1 MKLTN
6 SSRQALT
13 LVDTGACVS
22 VMPRNLYYS
31 IDESHRG
38 PLEANGIR
46 LQAGNGTEVTT
57 FGEAEVTFQLN
68 GKEYKHIF
76 NVCSDDSGLVL
87 GVDFI
92 RDRDLVIQ
100 PGNHVM
106 MLDAHSIPTV
116 DVKGLVLHHRVALT
130 TTVHLRPGEQ
140 KLLVGNVVGKVN
152 VDGRAVVIEPA
163 NAVYGKTG
171 AVVCKIAAVPRARAV
186 PLRIANPGED
196 TVTIYRGTTVGILSD
211 LTETTDWGT
220 VECKTPRGRP
230 RTTTDV
236 VKQECEEAARI
247 SEVHAELEDDD
258 ALPEQVQQLYCDSS
272 KDLPESQRKTL
283 RDLLRE
289 YSSIFARHSADF
301 GRTHL
306 LKHDIDTGNE
316 PPVKQR
322 PRRFPRQSADELKR
336 QITGM
341 AEKNIIRPSMSSW
354 ASNALLVKKK
364 DGSYRMCIDYR
375 ELNAKTRNLD
385 EYMLPRIDDT
395 IDALS
400 RAKFFCTLDL
410 IQGYHQVELE
420 EAAKPKT
427 AFIAPQCNPSQW
439 EFNYMPFGLK
449 GAPRTFQ
456 RMMDRL
462 LHGLD
467 YRIAMAYLD
476 DVIVYGATIDE
487 CLVNLRLVFERIAQ
501 ANLKLKPKKCSLF
514 QRETLYLGHIISG
527 DGVRC
532 DPDKVK
538 AVKEWTAPRN
548 LRQVRSFVGLV
559 NYYRRFIRNYAD
571 LAIPLYDLQKKKT
584 RFHWGADE
592 QKSFEKLK
600 LALISAPVMAFPQ
613 AEGRYIL
620 DTDASGY
627 GIGGVLSQLQK
638 DENGVEQERVIAYA
652 SRRLQG
658 REQRYCARK
667 RELLAIVHFVKH
679 FDVYLRGPPITI
691 RTDHASLRYIKTLKE
706 LPDQFARWIM
716 TLENYHY
723 TIEIRKGAL
732 HTNADT
738 LSRYV
743 CCEGKQC
750 MCTDVA
756 KLEETTKDLVDTF
769 DPENPDSIS
778 AANIS
783 AIRFTPEFPPDEM
796 AKAQEDDADIGPLY
810 RAKEQHQERPPYS
823 EVSGGS
829 PALKA
834 YWAEWKRL
842 ELHDGLLYRR
852 WENDV
857 GDTQRLQLIVPFRYQ
872 KEISK
877 SLHGPAGAAHLGR
890 RRTHEFISRRMF
902 WYRMADDIK
911 FWIKVCDKCQRRKRP
926 GITPQAPMKL
936 YQSGYCNERVQMD
949 ICGPVNESR
958 HGNIYLLVLTD
969 RFSKYTKAFPLPN
982 KETKTVAECVVTRW
996 IHEYGEPEQIHTDQG
1011 GEFESH
1017 LMRDL
1022 LKLYGIHKSRTT
1034 PYHPEGNAQV
1044 ERYNQTIAMMLS
1056 VLATDYKDWDMK
1068 IPLAVSS
1075 YNGTIHATTSFTP
1088 NKLWFG
1094 RELYVQADRVIPDN
1108 PLKKRTTREQYVE
1121 RLELDMRIAYEVA
1134 RNVIGRNMKVQKRYH
1149 DRNAHLNAYKVGEAV
1164 MKKSLPPKEK
1174 GTKKFAARWEGPLF
1188 VIDVL
1193 DDVTY
1198 RVGEQN
1204 KKTWV
1209 VIHHDRLKRYHYEPG
1224 IDIPNG
1230 WVWSATKTRTKL
1242 PGKEVATQYEIPRE
1256 KPQRVTLA
1264 DCPARFELTTAERDA
1279 LLEESYYL
1287 ETVEILEL
1295 RKLMAT
1301 LVDSVRVHGEPH
1313 CGVQEIKDYVRP
1325 RGRPPLSKS
1334 KPNKKSQVKHT
1345 TEEQQ
1350 ETATARARPQRT
1362 RKAPGRFQD

>member
-1 MKLTN
+1 M
-6 SSRQALT
+6 
-13 LVDTGACVS
+13 S

-31 IDESHRG
+31 IEEQQRG

-46 LQAGNGTEVTT
+46 LQAGNGTDVITY
-57 FGEAEVTFQLN
+57 GEAEVTFELN
-68 GKEYKHIF
+68 GKEYRHTF
-76 NVCSDDSGLVL
+76 NICSDDSGLVL

-100 PGNHVM
+100 PGSHTV
-106 MLDAHSIPTV
+106 MLDEHSIPIV
-116 DVKGLVLHHRVALT
+116 DVKGMVLHHRVALT

-140 KLLVGNVVGKVN
+140 KLLVGRVAGKLD

-163 NAVYGKTG
+163 KTVYGKTG

-220 VECKTPRGRP
+220 IESKTARGRSKM
-230 RTTTDV
+230 TKDV
-236 VKQECEEAARI
+236 VKHQCEVAACVG
-247 SEVHAELEDDD
+247 ETHAEPEDDD
-258 ALPEQVQQLYCDSS
+258 ALPEQVQQLYDDSS
-272 KDLPESQRKTL
+272 KDLTEPQRNTL
-283 RDLLRE
+283 KNLLRE
-289 YSSIFARHSADF
+289 YNSIFAKHSADF

-306 LKHDIDTGNE
+306 AKHDIDTGDE

-322 PRRFPRQSADELKR
+322 PRRFPRQSAEELKR

-341 AEKNIIRPSMSSW
+341 AEKKIIRPSTSSW

-420 EAAKPKT
+420 ESAKQKT

-476 DVIVYGATIDE
+476 DVIVYGATVDE
-487 CLVNLRLVFERIAQ
+487 CLVNLQLVFERIAR

-538 AVKEWTAPRN
+538 AVREWTPPRN

-559 NYYRRFIRNYAD
+559 NYYRRFIKNYAD

-584 RFHWGADE
+584 RFHWGEAE

-613 AEGRYIL
+613 DKGMYIL

-627 GIGGVLSQLQK
+627 AIGGVLSQLQV
-638 DENGVEQERVIAYA
+638 DENGIEQERVIAYA

-679 FDVYLRGPPITI
+679 FDVYLRGPPIKI

-723 TIEIRKGAL
+723 EIEIRKGVL

-756 KLEETTKDLVDTF
+756 KLEETHKDSVDSF
-769 DPENPDSIS
+769 DPEHPDSVQPVRV
-778 AANIS
+778 S
-783 AIRFTPEFPPDEM
+783 AIKFIPEFPAEDM
-796 AKAQEDDADIGPLY
+796 ASAQQNDADIGPLY
-810 RAKEQHQERPPYS
+810 RTRKLQQEKPPYS

-834 YWAEWKRL
+834 YWAEWRRL
-842 ELHDGLLYRR
+842 IMCDDLLYRR

-857 GDTQRLQLIVPFRYQ
+857 GDVERLQLIVPFRYQ
-872 KEISK
+872 KEIAK
-877 SLHGPAGAAHLGR
+877 TLHGPAGAAHLGR
-890 RRTHEFISRRMF
+890 KRTHEFISRRMF

-926 GITPQAPMKL
+926 GVTPQAPMKL

-958 HGNIYLLVLTD
+958 HGNTYLLVLTD
-969 RFSKYTKAFPLPN
+969 RFSKYTKAFPIPN
-982 KETKTVAECVVTRW
+982 KETKTVAERVVTRW

-1017 LMRDL
+1017 LMKDL
-1022 LKLYGIHKSRTT
+1022 WALYGINKSRTT

-1044 ERYNQTIAMMLS
+1044 ERYNQTIAAMLS
-1056 VLATDYKDWDMK
+1056 VLSTDYQDWDLK

-1094 RELYVQADRVIPDN
+1094 RELYVQADRVLPDN
-1108 PLKKRTTREQYVE
+1108 PLKKRTTREQYVQ

-1164 MKKSLPPKEK
+1164 LKKSLPPKEK
-1174 GTKKFAARWEGPLF
+1174 GMKKFAARWEGPLF

-1204 KKTWV
+1204 KKTWT
-1209 VIHHDRLKRYHYEPG
+1209 VIHHDRLKKYHYEPG

-1230 WVWSATKTRTKL
+1230 WVWSATKTRIKL
-1242 PGKEVATQYEIPRE
+1242 PGKEVGTQYEAPRDR
-1256 KPQRVTLA
+1256 PQKVTLA

-1279 LLEESYYL
+1279 LKEESYYR
-1287 ETVEILEL
+1287 ETVEILQL
-1295 RKLMAT
+1295 RELMAS
-1301 LVDSVRVHGEPH
+1301 LVDPVRIIGEPH
-1313 CGVQEIKDYVRP
+1313 CDAQEILDYEKPRGRPPKKKSKSARSREEKCVTENTDGSVRP
-1325 RGRPPLSKS
+1325 RGRP
-1334 KPNKKSQVKHT
+1334 
-1345 TEEQQ
+1345 
-1350 ETATARARPQRT
+1350 QRT
-1362 RKAPGRFQD
+1362 RKLPGRFQD

>member
-1 MKLTN
+1 MLI
-6 SSRQALT
+6 
-13 LVDTGACVS
+13 DTGACVS
-22 VMPRNLYYS
+22 VMPRNLYHS
-31 IDESHRG
+31 IEASHRQ

-46 LQAGNGTEVTT
+46 LQAGNGTDVTT
-57 FGEAEVTFQLN
+57 YGEAEVTFTLN
-68 GKEYKHIF
+68 GKEYTHVF
-76 NVCSDDSGLVL
+76 NICSDDSGLVV

-100 PGNHVM
+100 PGNNTVL
-106 MLDAHSIPTV
+106 LDTHSIPIV
-116 DVKGLVLHHRVALT
+116 DVKGMVLHHRVALT

-140 KLLVGNVVGKVN
+140 RLLVGHVSGKAN
-152 VDGRAVVIEPA
+152 VDGRTVVIEPA
-163 NAVYGKTG
+163 KTVYGKTG

-196 TVTIYRGTTVGILSD
+196 TVTIYRGTTVGVLSD

-220 VECKTPRGRP
+220 VESKTPRGRP
-230 RTTTDV
+230 KTMTDV
-236 VKQECEEAARI
+236 VKQECDDAAR
-247 SEVHAELEDDD
+247 VCTTRAEPEDDD
-258 ALPEQVQQLYCDSS
+258 TVPEHVQQLYSDSS
-272 KDLPESQRKTL
+272 KDLTEPQRITL
-283 RDLLRE
+283 RNLLRE
-289 YSSIFARHSADF
+289 YSSIFAQHSADF
-301 GRTHL
+301 GRTRI
-306 LKHDIDTGNE
+306 LKHDIDTGDE

-322 PRRFPRQSADELKR
+322 PRRFPRQSTEELKR

-341 AEKNIIRPSMSSW
+341 AEKKIIRPSTSSW

-400 RAKFFCTLDL
+400 RARYFCTLDL

-420 EAAKPKT
+420 EEAKQKT

-439 EFNYMPFGLK
+439 EFNFMPFGLK

-476 DVIVYGATIDE
+476 DIIVYGATVDE
-487 CLVNLRLVFERIAQ
+487 CLINLRLVFERVAQ

-532 DPDKVK
+532 DPDKIK
-538 AVKEWTAPRN
+538 AVKEWKPPRN

-584 RFHWGADE
+584 RFHWGEAE

-600 LALISAPVMAFPQ
+600 LALTSAPVMAFPQ
-613 AEGRYIL
+613 EKGRYIL

-627 GIGGVLSQLQK
+627 AIGGVLSQLQV
-638 DENGVEQERVIAYA
+638 DDDGIEQERVIAYA

-723 TIEIRKGAL
+723 TIEIRKGTL

-756 KLEETTKDLVDTF
+756 KLENNDKDVVDSF
-769 DPENPDSIS
+769 DPDHPDDVPEVRVAVIQ
-778 AANIS
+778 
-783 AIRFTPEFPPDEM
+783 FLPEFAAEDM
-796 AKAQEDDADIGPLY
+796 AKAQQSDADIGLLY
-810 RAKEQHQERPPYS
+810 AARKTQQDRPAYC

-834 YWAEWKRL
+834 YWAEWRRL
-842 ELHDGLLYRR
+842 ELHNDLLYRR
-852 WENDV
+852 WENDA
-857 GDTQRLQLIVPFRYQ
+857 GDVERLQLVVPFRYQ

-877 SLHGPAGAAHLGR
+877 RLHGPAGAAHLGR

-911 FWIKVCDKCQRRKRP
+911 FWIKVCEQCQMRKRP
-926 GITPQAPMKL
+926 GVTPQAPLKL

-958 HGNIYLLVLTD
+958 HGNRYLLVLTD
-969 RFSKYTKAFPLPN
+969 RFSKYTKAYPLPN
-982 KETKTVAECVVTRW
+982 KETKTVAETVVTRW

-1011 GEFESH
+1011 GEFESF

-1022 LKLYGIHKSRTT
+1022 LKLYGVNKSRTT

-1044 ERYNQTIAMMLS
+1044 ERYNQTIATMLS
-1056 VLATDYKDWDMK
+1056 VLSTDYRDWDLK
-1068 IPLAVSS
+1068 IPLAVSG

-1094 RELYVQADRVIPDN
+1094 RELYVQADRELPEN
-1108 PLKKRTTREQYVE
+1108 PLTGRTTREKYVQ
-1121 RLELDMRIAYEVA
+1121 RLEMDMRIAYEVA

-1149 DRNAHLNAYKVGEAV
+1149 DRNAHLNAYKVGDAV
-1164 MKKSLPPKEK
+1164 LKKALPPKEK
-1174 GTKKFAARWEGPLF
+1174 GTKKFAARWEGPYF
-1188 VIDVL
+1188 VIDKL

-1198 RVGEQN
+1198 RVGQQD
-1204 KKTWV
+1204 KKSWT
-1209 VIHHDRLKRYHYEPG
+1209 VIHHDRLKKYHYEPG

-1230 WVWSATKTRTKL
+1230 WVWAVTKARTAL
-1242 PGKEVATQYEIPRE
+1242 PGKEVATQWEEQRDTPR
-1256 KPQRVTLA
+1256 RVTLA
-1264 DCPARFELTTAERDA
+1264 DCPARFELTTAQREA
-1279 LLEESYYL
+1279 LEEASFRN
-1287 ETVEILEL
+1287 ESIEIIEL
-1295 RKLMAT
+1295 RNMMAS
-1301 LVDSVRVHGEPH
+1301 LVEPVRIITDPFDD
-1313 CGVQEIKDYVRP
+1313 VQEITDYVRP
-1325 RGRPPLSKS
+1325 RGRQPKQKRTSTQS
-1334 KPNKKSQVKHT
+1334 SEAQYDVEDT
-1345 TEEQQ
+1345 VEDITS
-1350 ETATARARPQRT
+1350 ATRPKRT
-1362 RKAPGRFQD
+1362 RKLPTRYQD